1 MRKILNKITVKKV
14 DFMKIRQFI
23 GQMGKLPGKAG
34 SNRGLTAPP
43 KSLVAIGE
51 LQYEFQYLK

>member
-14 DFMKIRQFI
+14 DFMQIRQFI
-23 GQMGKLPGKAG
+23 GQMGKLPGKVG

-51 LQYEFQYLK
+51 LQYEFQY